1 MTEEF
6 IPLCETLWQDWL
18 ADSLSVSPFVHA
30 TFDMNAAPEPYISF
44 DAGRRP
50 LIALTT
56 NPGQT
61 MPHQLRSHV
70 QQGNDLLNPR
80 MAYAEAARELGSFY
94 QQELPSGSPAQS
106 RITKL
111 LQLSTLL
118 GTDGVLQIEICPF
131 HSPLLNISKKLAL
144 QREAS
149 QDGLLARYV
158 DAVQRYIASQSV
170 VIVSAVGTRESL
182 ASGMTVSP
190 WLTWLSEIAELDLKH
205 ASFVPLVSRETKTTC
220 GAFTT
225 SARDVMKAHV
235 LMMGSNNL
243 PSAEGLKVLSGVLR
257 QPTS

>member
-1 MTEEF
+1 MAEDF
-6 IPLCETLWQDWL
+6 VQLCETLWQEWL
-18 ADSLSVSPFVHA
+18 AESLTVSPFVEA
-30 TFDMNAAPEPYISF
+30 TFDMNAAPEPYVSF
-44 DAGRRP
+44 NAGRRP

-70 QQGNDLLNPR
+70 QQGNGLLNRR
-80 MAYAEAARELGSFY
+80 MDYAEAARVLGPFY
-94 QQELPSGSPAQS
+94 KQELSPRNPAKH
-106 RITKL
+106 RITRL
-111 LQLSTLL
+111 LHLSSLL
-118 GTDGVLQIEICPF
+118 GTDGVLQIDACPF
-131 HSPLLNISKKLAL
+131 HSSFLTMPKKFAL
-144 QREAS
+144 IREVE

-170 VIVSAVGTRESL
+170 VIVSAVATRESL

-190 WLTWLSEIAELDLKH
+190 WLAWLSEIAGLDLKH

-220 GAFTT
+220 GAFAA

-243 PSAEGLKVLSGVLR
+243 PSAEGLKVLSGALL